1 MNGYGAKDLEGE
13 PMSERA
19 KKKLKMQFG
28 FIILFIFII
37 GVQLIVKNY
46 FVNDPPA
53 WATGLSI
60 SGFIIFCILG
70 LLTYLDLKNQ
80 EQFVTIGQIVE
91 VKKDTNMIIVKGL
104 GRGHRKILIK
114 DSHILNMMQPNELI
128 EITRLKYTG
137 MITRK
142 VYRDQELQL

>member
-1 MNGYGAKDLEGE
+1 
-13 PMSERA
+13 MSERA
-19 KKKLKMQFG
+19 EKKLKMQFG
-28 FIILFIFII
+28 FIIIFIFII
-37 GVQLIVKNY
+37 GVQFIVKNY
-46 FVNDPPA
+46 FVNHPPA
-53 WATGLSI
+53 WAAALSI

-80 EQFVTIGQIVE
+80 EQFVTIGQIVD
-91 VKKDTNMIIVKGL
+91 VKKDRNIIIVKGL

-128 EITRLKYTG
+128 EITRLKYTN

-142 VYRDQELQL
+142 VYQDQELQL

>member
-1 MNGYGAKDLEGE
+1 
-13 PMSERA
+13 MSERA

-46 FVNDPPA
+46 FVDHPPV
-53 WATGLSI
+53 WATGLST
-60 SGFIIFCILG
+60 SCFIIFCILG

-80 EQFVTIGQIVE
+80 EQFVTIGQIVD
-91 VKKDTNMIIVKGL
+91 VKKDTNIIIVKGL
-104 GRGHRKILIK
+104 GRGHQKILIK
-114 DSHILNMMQPNELI
+114 DSHILNMMHPNELI
-128 EITRLKYTG
+128 EITRLKYTK

-142 VYRDQELQL
+142 VYQDLELQL

>member
-1 MNGYGAKDLEGE
+1 
-13 PMSERA
+13 MSERA
-19 KKKLKMQFG
+19 EKKLKMQFG
-28 FIILFIFII
+28 FILIFVFIT

-46 FVNDPPA
+46 FVNHPPA

-60 SGFIIFCILG
+60 SSFIIFCILG

-80 EQFVTIGQIVE
+80 EQFVTIGQIVD
-91 VKKDTNMIIVKGL
+91 VKKDTNIIIVKGL
-104 GRGHRKILIK
+104 GRGNRKILIK
-114 DSHILNMMQPNELI
+114 DSHILNMMQPDELI
-128 EITRLKYTG
+128 EITKLKYTN

>member
-1 MNGYGAKDLEGE
+1 
-13 PMSERA
+13 MSERA
-19 KKKLKMQFG
+19 EKKLKMQSG
-28 FIILFIFII
+28 FIIIFIFII

-46 FVNDPPA
+46 FVTDPPA
-53 WATGLSI
+53 WTTGLSI

-80 EQFVTIGQIVE
+80 EQFVTIGQIVD
-91 VKKDTNMIIVKGL
+91 VKKDRNIIIVKGL

-128 EITRLKYTG
+128 EITRLRYTK
-137 MITRK
+137 MITKK
-142 VYRDQELQL
+142 VYQDQELQL

>member
-1 MNGYGAKDLEGE
+1 
-13 PMSERA
+13 MSERA

-46 FVNDPPA
+46 FVNHPPA
-53 WATGLSI
+53 WTTGLSI
-60 SGFIIFCILG
+60 SCFIIFCILG

-80 EQFVTIGQIVE
+80 EQFVTIGQIVD
-91 VKKDTNMIIVKGL
+91 VKKDTNIIIVKGL
-104 GRGHRKILIK
+104 GRGHIKVLIK
-114 DSHILNMMQPNELI
+114 DSHILDMMQPNELI
-128 EITRLKYTG
+128 EITRLKYTK

-142 VYRDQELQL
+142 VYQDQELQL

>member
-1 MNGYGAKDLEGE
+1 
-13 PMSERA
+13 MSKRA
-19 KKKLKMQFG
+19 EKKLKMQFG

-46 FVNDPPA
+46 FVNHPPA

-80 EQFVTIGQIVE
+80 EQFVTIGQIVD
-91 VKKDTNMIIVKGL
+91 VKKDKNIIIVNGL
-104 GRGHRKILIK
+104 GRGHQKILIR
-114 DSHILNMMQPNELI
+114 DSHILNMMQPDELI
-128 EITRLKYTG
+128 EITRLKYTK
-137 MITRK
+137 MITKK
-142 VYRDQELQL
+142 VYQDQELQL